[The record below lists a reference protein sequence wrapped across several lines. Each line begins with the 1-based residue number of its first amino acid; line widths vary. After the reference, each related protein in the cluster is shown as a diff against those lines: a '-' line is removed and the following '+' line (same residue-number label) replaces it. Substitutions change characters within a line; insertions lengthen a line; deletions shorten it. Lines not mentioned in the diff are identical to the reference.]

1 MNKYFLP
8 LMMFFILMP
17 LWAKSKTIQVVTSF
31 SILGDLVTQIGGD
44 AVVVNSLVGAGG
56 DAHTYEPTPQDAK
69 SIAAADMIVMNG
81 LNFEGWLRKLVQS
94 TGSKAINVTASD
106 GIKARSLEEDH
117 GHAHGHDHEEY
128 DPHAW
133 QNVAHVQHYVK
144 NIEKALILLA
154 PERAKDIT
162 ARAKAYD
169 AELAALDADI
179 KKSLALVPTD
189 KRKIL
194 TSHDAF
200 GYFGDAYGIQFLAP
214 QGVSTD
220 AEPKPADVAK
230 LVEQIKKEGLKVY
243 FIENMS
249 SPRLIEQIA
258 KDTGAKSGGSLYADA
273 LSGKDG
279 PAATYVDMMRHNAAL
294 LLEAM
299 K

>member
-1 MNKYFLP
+1 MKKNFLP
-8 LMMFFILMP
+8 LMMLFVLAP
-17 LWAKSKTIQVVTSF
+17 LWAEAKTVHVVTSF
-31 SILGDLVTQIGGD
+31 SILGDLVAQIGGD

-69 SIAAADMIVMNG
+69 AIAAADMIVMNG
-81 LNFEGWLRKLVQS
+81 LNFEGWLQKLVQS
-94 TGSKAINVTASD
+94 TGSKAVKVTASN
-106 GIKARSLEEDH
+106 GIKPRSIEEDEH
-117 GHAHGHDHEEY
+117 GHGHDHEEY

-133 QNVAHVQHYVK
+133 QNISHARQYLK
-144 NIEKALILLA
+144 NIEKALVLLV
-154 PERAKDIT
+154 PERAHDIA
-162 ARAKAYD
+162 ARVQAYD
-169 AELAALDADI
+169 AQLAALDSNI
-179 KKSLALVPTD
+179 KTSFASVPAE

-200 GYFGDAYGIQFLAP
+200 GYFGEAYGVQFLAP
-214 QGVSTD
+214 QGVSTE

-230 LVEQIKKEGLKVY
+230 LVEQIKKEGIKVY

-273 LSGKDG
+273 LSGKEG
-279 PAATYVDMMRHNAAL
+279 PAATYVDMMRHNAAI